1 MLSAVISRNRF
12 AFILHNFSLDDESTL
27 GEIEKK
33 DRFTLIREF
42 F

>member
-1 MLSAVISRNRF
+1 MISAVISRNCF

-27 GEIEKK
+27 GDIEKK